1 MSRPLLICICGPTAS
16 GKTITAIEVAE
27 ALHTEIISADSRQL
41 YKELRIGTAVPTSE
55 ELARVRHHFIQDRS
69 IHDSFTAGAF
79 ERETLQLLETLF
91 KTHNAVVLCGGTGL
105 FLKALI
111 TGLDAPPLSNEHL
124 RLELQETY
132 EREGIE
138 ALQARFDLLGTET
151 VHVDRN
157 NPRRLM
163 RAIEI
168 REALKSTPASQHKVD
183 RFFDVRGFILNWPRE
198 VLYGRINQRV
208 DQMVLDGL
216 EQEAREVYPFRELNA
231 LQTVGYREWFEHFDG
246 TVNRGEAIEKI
257 KLNTRRY
264 AKRQLTW
271 FRNQTDFEWIE
282 APHAERIINILRS

>member
-41 YKELRIGTAVPTSE
+41 YTELRIGTAVPSSE
-55 ELARVRHHFIQDRS
+55 ELARVSHHFIQDRS
-69 IHDSFTAGAF
+69 IHASFTAGAF
-79 ERETLQLLETLF
+79 ERETLQLLESLF
-91 KTHNAVVLCGGTGL
+91 KTHDAVVLCGGTGL

-124 RLELQETY
+124 RKELQETY
-132 EREGIE
+132 DREGIE
-138 ALQARFDLLGTET
+138 ALQARFDLLGPES
-151 VHVDRN
+151 VNVDRN

-168 REALKSTPASQHKVD
+168 REALKSAPVTQPKVD
-183 RFFDVRGFILNWPRE
+183 RFFDVRGFVLNWPRE

-231 LQTVGYREWFEHFDG
+231 LQTVGYREWFEHFNGKLD
-246 TVNRGEAIEKI
+246 REEAIEKI

-282 APHAERIINILRS
+282 APHAERIINLLRS